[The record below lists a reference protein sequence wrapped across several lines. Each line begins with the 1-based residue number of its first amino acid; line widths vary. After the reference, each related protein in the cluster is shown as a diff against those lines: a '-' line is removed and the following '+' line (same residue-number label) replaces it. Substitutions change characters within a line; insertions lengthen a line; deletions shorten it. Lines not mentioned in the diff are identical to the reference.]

1 MYILFPSMDSKFL
14 TFALITSVLV
24 FGTLNMMN
32 SAFAQ
37 TPEWYPGEGIKQD
50 MYVKYSIE
58 DYDTARSGWQLDSP
72 CLCRS

>member
-1 MYILFPSMDSKFL
+1 MDSEFL

-37 TPEWYPGEGIKQD
+37 TTPEWYPGEGIKQG
-50 MYVKYSIE
+50 MYVKYNIR
-58 DYDTARSGWQLDSP
+58 TLIQTKNNLM
-72 CLCRS
+72 